1 MQLQGRSCR
10 KQSSHPGACTWPPSL
25 LQSSRLLPNSF
36 PCRMFHLDQGQQII
50 SRTEEH
56 PKVWA
61 EKGNEEILPAWNGD
75 PLGVPESAFK
85 KTYGGRISQSR
96 HYQQS
101 LLCHSL
107 SPSKPGTKTF
117 PISLLGAVLHCF
129 ACSSSLQ
136 LVYPER
142 NVGLSGPP
150 AVCCN

>member
-10 KQSSHPGACTWPPSL
+10 KQSSHPGACTWPPSP

-61 EKGNEEILPAWNGD
+61 EKGNEEILSTWNGD

-85 KTYGGRISQSR
+85 KTWRQNFLVKALLAIPVVSQFISFKAWNQNIS
-96 HYQQS
+96 HFFAGCCLA
-101 LLCHSL
+101 LLCLLFFLAACVSRKKCWSL
-107 SPSKPGTKTF
+107 WASCC
-117 PISLLGAVLHCF
+117 LL
-129 ACSSSLQ
+129 
-136 LVYPER
+136 
-142 NVGLSGPP
+142 
-150 AVCCN
+150 